1 MQYAHR
7 SLQDERCRTLEK
19 LLCENVR
26 PSRRMAN
33 LTSHEATM
41 FWILKSMNLAGK
53 PSFWMM
59 RAYLRAARRESSSSL
74 APVHTILPDAKMSA
88 VVLGSRIRMMTA
100 AKRCGR
106 RGTAFPQRERGAG
119 ELVHHTYDTISS
131 RHAPRKHRSHNRAT
145 AAGGARYLGVVFG
158 VTGMQGNVLQI
169 EPAAEVDG
177 RHDVPVIARHRGEC
191 HSEEEERASG
201 RECGHTVAWG

>member
-1 MQYAHR
+1 MPYARKVAVRECEAFETDGELDVAR
-7 SLQDERCRTLEK
+7 SDNVLDLKVHELGREAELLDDAGVLARCQARELLVLGTGAHHLTRRKDERRRLGLANTHDDGRETLWS
-19 LLCENVR
+19 
-26 PSRRMAN
+26 SR
-33 LTSHEATM
+33 H
-41 FWILKSMNLAGK
+41 
-53 PSFWMM
+53 
-59 RAYLRAARRESSSSL
+59 
-74 APVHTILPDAKMSA
+74 
-88 VVLGSRIRMMTA
+88 
-100 AKRCGR
+100 
-106 RGTAFPQRERGAG
+106 AFPQRERGAG

-201 RECGHTVAWG
+201 RECGHTVAWE